1 MLHSAIKFSEKNTYF
16 GSRGGAIGWGMGS
29 ALGLKLSEPNKNV
42 IAFLGDGTAMMTV
55 QALWTSVNYK
65 IPVVY
70 IICNNASYRV
80 LKVNMNVY
88 KEEVLNEK
96 NYSSKYLNMDFP
108 LPFDFCAIAKAFG
121 ANGIRIE
128 DTSKLGPAIES
139 AIKSNQTTVIDV
151 IINGE
156 L

>member
-1 MLHSAIKFSEKNTYF
+1 
-16 GSRGGAIGWGMGS
+16 
-29 ALGLKLSEPNKNV
+29 
-42 IAFLGDGTAMMTV
+42 MMTV

-128 DTSKLGPAIES
+128 DTNKLGPAIEN

>member
-1 MLHSAIKFSEKNTYF
+1 
-16 GSRGGAIGWGMGS
+16 
-29 ALGLKLSEPNKNV
+29 
-42 IAFLGDGTAMMTV
+42 MMTV